1 MTKGT
6 GSENRQGREGREIR
20 RGGRLRLH
28 RCGAGLR
35 VGPVNRSRAVNLHFH
50 VLPKMSDNWTF
61 RALSPHASTPRI
73 LMWARLSFLREQ
85 RPERGIMDPM
95 ETEIRF
101 DLPTDAPRRV
111 PACPDCGS
119 STVVPIF
126 YGLPAA
132 ETSERAR
139 RGEIVL
145 GGCCLQE
152 PRWYC
157 RECLIRR
164 PADPP
169 SPIS

>member
-1 MTKGT
+1 MSCPRCWTIGH
-6 GSENRQGREGREIR
+6 SEPCF
-20 RGGRLRLH
+20 LRP
-28 RCGAGLR
+28 
-35 VGPVNRSRAVNLHFH
+35 GP
-50 VLPKMSDNWTF
+50 
-61 RALSPHASTPRI
+61 PRI

-119 STVVPIF
+119 SSVVPIF

-139 RGEIVL
+139 RGGVVL
-145 GGCCLQE
+145 GGWWFKE
-152 PRWYC
+152 PR
-157 RECLIRR
+157 RVF
-164 PADPP
+164 AG
-169 SPIS
+169 

>member
-1 MTKGT
+1 
-6 GSENRQGREGREIR
+6 
-20 RGGRLRLH
+20 
-28 RCGAGLR
+28 
-35 VGPVNRSRAVNLHFH
+35 
-50 VLPKMSDNWTF
+50 
-61 RALSPHASTPRI
+61 
-73 LMWARLSFLREQ
+73 
-85 RPERGIMDPM
+85 MDSV
-95 ETEIRF
+95 ELEIRF

-119 STVVPIF
+119 SSVVPIA

-157 RECLIRR
+157 RECLNRWPEETEGLGKALIGAGCGHYSIAGLQGLVPCWRYG
-164 PADPP
+164 
-169 SPIS
+169 